1 MSQLI
6 YDMYYIPIECLLKD
20 VNLRMC
26 RKKSVGDL
34 DNFDTVLWN
43 PSKGKIQSKFSMKN
57 VLQTEE
63 KIKFDMQIT
72 KYCSQ
77 LPTHTC
83 T

>member
-6 YDMYYIPIECLLKD
+6 YDMYYIPIECLLKA

-63 KIKFDMQIT
+63 KNKI
-72 KYCSQ
+72 
-77 LPTHTC
+77 
-83 T
+83 